1 MIEIAFG
8 FFMREAKPL
17 CAENIGLKD
26 IARSPWG
33 KPISWGELIM
43 YYSSSESN
51 LFAVV
56 VWIGKKSKA
65 KKPKEKQRET
75 EFFRVRRLG
84 EE

>member
-26 IARSPWG
+26 IARSRWG

-56 VWIGKKSKA
+56 V
-65 KKPKEKQRET
+65 
-75 EFFRVRRLG
+75 
-84 EE
+84 